1 MPNNIK
7 IFACRVLH
15 NALLTMENLEQR
27 KGTKNGWWCPQCGL
41 QIETL
46 SHDLWVL
53 RIKIERLRLSRI
65 ALCIIFSE

>member
-27 KGTKNGWWCPQCGL
+27 KGTKNGWWCPLCGL

-46 SHDLWVL
+46 SHDVGVENKD
-53 RIKIERLRLSRI
+53 RETKTEQNSSMYYIQ
-65 ALCIIFSE
+65 